1 MWQEWIVTDCVSD
14 LTDTTRYRDGHATI
28 SPSFFIICHPC
39 IQMSVCTFPTLH
51 FRVHAPVRE
60 DLMDVAGVDCN

>member
-1 MWQEWIVTDCVSD
+1 MKMKVCI
-14 LTDTTRYRDGHATI
+14 
-28 SPSFFIICHPC
+28 PHPY
-39 IQMSVCTFPTLH
+39 IFVSVCTFPTLH